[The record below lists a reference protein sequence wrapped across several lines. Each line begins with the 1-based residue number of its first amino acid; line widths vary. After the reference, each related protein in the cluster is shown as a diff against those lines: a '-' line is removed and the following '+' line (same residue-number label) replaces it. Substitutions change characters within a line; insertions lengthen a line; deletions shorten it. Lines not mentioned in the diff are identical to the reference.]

1 MTDTVDCAIIGA
13 GVVGLGIARALAQA
27 GHEVVVLDA
36 AEAFGTGASSRNSE
50 VIHAGMYYP
59 SGSLKARF
67 CVRGNR
73 LIRDFLAARGVAHRM
88 TGKLIVAN
96 SPAEEDTLAEIQ
108 TKGRANGVDD
118 LEMITAAA
126 ARTLEPAL
134 TCTAALLSPST
145 GILDSHAY
153 MLALLGDAEERGAL
167 LVLKSPVL
175 GGEVTGDGILLT
187 VGGAE
192 PSQLLARHVV
202 NAAGQGAQAFGS
214 RLLGLPPASVPPLH
228 LIKGNYFLL
237 NGRLPFTR
245 LVYPTPQP
253 TGLGVHFTL
262 DLAGQGRFGP
272 DAEVVEAANYTVDPA
287 RGDSF
292 YAVIR
297 RYWPD
302 LPDGALRPGYAGI
315 RTLAHPIG
323 DPLRDFI
330 VQGPAEHGVAGLVN
344 LYGIESPG
352 LTSSLAIADYV
363 AEVLR

>member
-1 MTDTVDCAIIGA
+1 MTDTVDCAVIGA
-13 GVVGLGIARALAQA
+13 GVVGLAIARALAKD
-27 GHEVVVLDA
+27 GREVVLLES
-36 AEAFGTGASSRNSE
+36 AETFGAGASSRNSE

-59 SGSLKARF
+59 TGSLKARF

-73 LIRDFLAARGVAHRM
+73 LMREFLAARGVAHRM

-96 SPAEEDTLAEIQ
+96 GPAEEEVLAQIQ
-108 TKGRANGVDD
+108 AKGRANGVDD
-118 LEMITAAA
+118 LQMISSAA
-126 ARTLEPAL
+126 ARALEPAL

-153 MLALLGDAEERGAL
+153 MLALLGDAEARGAL

-175 GGEVTGDGILLT
+175 DGEVTGQGILLT

-192 PSQLLARHVV
+192 PSRLLARHVV
-202 NAAGQGAQAFGS
+202 NAAGQGAQPFGS
-214 RLLGLPPASVPPLH
+214 ALRGLPPASVPPLH

-237 NGRLPFTR
+237 NGRLPFSR

-253 TGLGVHFTL
+253 IGLGVHFTL

-272 DAEVVEAANYTVDPA
+272 DAEPVETPSYSVDPA

-315 RTLAHPIG
+315 RTLAHPVG
-323 DPLRDFI
+323 DSLRDFI

-352 LTSSLAIADYV
+352 LTSSLAIAEHV
-363 AEVLR
+363 TELLR